1 MPTMAAA
8 FGTNSGSVLI
18 HQLRRLAQRDLVLA
32 QDTPDVVLGDAQLF
46 GKQRTRP
53 GGVSLRRRLI
63 QGRQDALFGGR
74 GVFRRFCRERGLSC
88 SPFSPT
94 WWKRLRHLLTVSL
107 RVCRVH
113 ARCHGF
119 DHRAQQTEQYVLAKP
134 VVARPCPSGSTL
146 KTFSRSL
153 SLSSIT
159 GAILPIAV
167 VSSEGVIQGE
177 PIYGQEYN

>member
-1 MPTMAAA
+1 MAYPLGGDLSRAA
-8 FGTNSGSVLI
+8 RMLFSVDGVYLEG
-18 HQLRRLAQRDLVLA
+18 L
-32 QDTPDVVLGDAQLF
+32 
-46 GKQRTRP
+46 P
-53 GGVSLRRRLI
+53 G
-63 QGRQDALFGGR
+63 
-74 GVFRRFCRERGLSC
+74 RGLSC

-94 WWKRLRHLLTVSL
+94 WWKRPSL

-119 DHRAQQTEQYVLAKP
+119 DHRAQQTEQYVT
-134 VVARPCPSGSTL
+134 R
-146 KTFSRSL
+146 KTSRCSALPERVHVENVSRSL